1 MTNRKKPHNRYRL
14 HTPARRVVTPS
25 GGIVRGKFPSLKN
38 NRMVRYEGLIEA
50 DAVISFELNPAII
63 HYREQPYKVKYP
75 REGKLRTYTPD
86 FELLLSSGE
95 TLLVEI
101 KHSEFMRRLENEIKY
116 QVIADWLLS
125 EQTHYT
131 IITEQEL
138 RVEPRLG
145 NLRYIYRQLSK
156 KKLTRTRL
164 QIIISSLGAYELSTI
179 GRLNVAVAVY
189 QLTAFDFLAA
199 GMVSCCLDEP
209 ISNSTA
215 LTRLEENENVWFHI
229 CKKYGF

>member
-75 REGKLRTYTPD
+75 RDGKLRTYTPD
-86 FELLLSSGE
+86 FELLLSNGE

-101 KHSEFMRRLENEIKY
+101 KHSEFMRRLENKTKY
-116 QVIADWLLS
+116 QVIADWLQF
-125 EQTHYT
+125 ERTDYT

-156 KKLTRTRL
+156 KRYTRTRL
-164 QIIISSLGAYELSTI
+164 QIILSSLNEYEKTTV
-179 GRLNVAVAVY
+179 GRLNIAVAKY
-189 QLTAFDFLAA
+189 QLTAFDFLVA
-199 GMVSCCLDEP
+199 GLISCCLDEK

-215 LTRLEENENVWFHI
+215 LIRLEENDNGWFYI

>member
-1 MTNRKKPHNRYRL
+1 
-14 HTPARRVVTPS
+14 
-25 GGIVRGKFPSLKN
+25 
-38 NRMVRYEGLIEA
+38 MVRYEGLIEA

-75 REGKLRTYTPD
+75 SNGKLRTYTPD
-86 FELLLSSGE
+86 FELLLSNGE

-101 KHSEFMRRLENEIKY
+101 KHSEFMLRIENKTKY
-116 QVIADWLLS
+116 QAIADWL
-125 EQTHYT
+125 QIKRTQYT

-138 RVEPRLG
+138 RIEPRLG

-156 KKLTRTRL
+156 KQHTRTRL
-164 QIIISSLGAYELSTI
+164 QIILASLNEFEQTTV
-179 GRLNVAVAVY
+179 GRLNIAVAKY

-199 GMVSCCLDEP
+199 GLISCCLDEP

-215 LTRLEENENVWFHI
+215 LIRFEENDNGWFYI

>member
-1 MTNRKKPHNRYRL
+1 MTNRKNPHNRYRL

-50 DAVISFELNPAII
+50 DAVISFELNPAIV

-75 REGKLRTYTPD
+75 RDGKLRTYTPD
-86 FELLLSSGE
+86 FELLLLNGE

-101 KHSEFMRRLENEIKY
+101 KHSEFMLRLENKTKY
-116 QVIADWLLS
+116 QVIADWLQF
-125 EQTHYT
+125 ERTHYA

-156 KKLTRTRL
+156 KRHTRTRL
-164 QIIISSLGAYELSTI
+164 QIILSSLNEYEKTTV
-179 GRLNVAVAVY
+179 GRLNIAVAKY

-199 GMVSCCLDEP
+199 GLISCCLDEK

-215 LTRLEENENVWFHI
+215 LIRLEENDNGWFYI

>member
-1 MTNRKKPHNRYRL
+1 MTYRKKLHKNYRF

-75 REGKLRTYTPD
+75 SNGKLRTYTPD
-86 FELLLSSGE
+86 FELLLSNGE

-101 KHSEFMRRLENEIKY
+101 KHSEFMLRIENKTKY
-116 QVIADWLLS
+116 QAIADWL
-125 EQTHYT
+125 QIKRTQYT

-138 RVEPRLG
+138 RIEPRLG

-156 KKLTRTRL
+156 KQHTRTRL
-164 QIIISSLGAYELSTI
+164 QIILASLNEFEQTTV
-179 GRLNVAVAVY
+179 GRLNIAVAKY

-199 GMVSCCLDEP
+199 GLISCCLDEP

-215 LTRLEENENVWFHI
+215 LIRFEENDNGWFYI

>member
-1 MTNRKKPHNRYRL
+1 MTNRKKLHNRYSF

-75 REGKLRTYTPD
+75 RDGKLRTYTPD
-86 FELLLSSGE
+86 FELLISNGE

-101 KHSEFMRRLENEIKY
+101 KHSEFMRRPENKTKY
-116 QVIADWLLS
+116 QVIADWLLF

-156 KKLTRTRL
+156 KQHTRTRL
-164 QIIISSLGAYELSTI
+164 KIILSSLNEYEQTTV
-179 GRLNVAVAVY
+179 GRLNIAVAKY

-199 GMVSCCLDEP
+199 GMVSCSLDEP

-215 LTRLEENENVWFHI
+215 LTRFEENENGWFYI

>member
-1 MTNRKKPHNRYRL
+1 MTNRKNPHNRYRL

-75 REGKLRTYTPD
+75 RDGKLRTYTPD
-86 FELLLSSGE
+86 FELLLSNGE

-101 KHSEFMRRLENEIKY
+101 KHSEFMRRFENKTKY
-116 QVIADWLLS
+116 QVIADWLQF
-125 EQTHYT
+125 ERTHYT

-156 KKLTRTRL
+156 KRHTKTRL
-164 QIIISSLGAYELSTI
+164 QIILSSLNEYEKTTV
-179 GRLNVAVAVY
+179 GRLNIAVAKY
-189 QLTAFDFLAA
+189 QLTAFDFLVA
-199 GMVSCCLDEP
+199 GLISCYLDEK

-215 LTRLEENENVWFHI
+215 LIRLEENDNGWFYI

>member
-1 MTNRKKPHNRYRL
+1 MTNRKNLHNRYRF

-50 DAVISFELNPAII
+50 DAVISFELNPSII

-75 REGKLRTYTPD
+75 SNGKLRTYTPD
-86 FELLLSSGE
+86 FELLLSNGE

-101 KHSEFMRRLENEIKY
+101 KHSEFMLRLENKTKY
-116 QVIADWLLS
+116 QAIADWL
-125 EQTHYT
+125 QIKRTQYT

-156 KKLTRTRL
+156 KQHSRTRL
-164 QIIISSLGAYELSTI
+164 QTLISSFEAYELSTV
-179 GRLNVAVAVY
+179 GRLNVAVAPY
-189 QLTAFDFLAA
+189 QLTAFDFLVA

-209 ISNSTA
+209 ISNSTP
-215 LTRLEENENVWFHI
+215 LTRPEENENGWFYI
-229 CKKYGF
+229 CKKCCF